1 MCLCLE
7 WVAKLADFGASRHTG
22 NAAGSDVMTMTMAG
36 TPVYC
41 APEVLQGDP
50 YNKSADVYSFG
61 LVLLEM
67 LIGNPLYVKV
77 ELQKTR
83 SPYSATIGWR
93 PTIPD
98 GLRDKH
104 PALVELIECCW
115 NADLPERLVWCSSRH
130 VLCMAHGGRLLV
142 CLVG

>member
-1 MCLCLE
+1 
-7 WVAKLADFGASRHTG
+7 
-22 NAAGSDVMTMTMAG
+22 MTMAG

-61 LVLLEM
+61 LVLLESM
-67 LIGNPLYVKV
+67 LGNPTYVKV

-98 GLRDKH
+98 DLSAKY
-104 PALVELIECCW
+104 PALVELVKRCW
-115 NADLPERLVWCSSRH
+115 DVNLRERYAACALN
-130 VLCMAHGGRLLV
+130 LRLGAQNISCAQMFALS
-142 CLVG
+142 